1 MPRQAASTARSMDE
15 ETIKGIIEK
24 AIQDLTTKD
33 DMQKLIV
40 RLEEK
45 LERLLVEKIDEIK
58 KPLEDKIQGLESK
71 LSVYEAHM
79 QDLEVKIDD
88 NEQYS
93 RRSSLRI
100 TGIPLPQNEKESS
113 EECTKKVMDVFA
125 ELEVDI
131 SEDGIDRAHRVG
143 KKTTDGDGIEGQA
156 MIVKLNSWKDRVAV
170 YRERKKLKDKRIYVD
185 LTFRRAK
192 LLKLAQTLVKT
203 NPVFDFAFADINC
216 RLGVKG
222 TDDRFQFFNTKEEL
236 LSIVG

>member
-1 MPRQAASTARSMDE
+1 MPRQAASTAKSTDE
-15 ETIKGIIEK
+15 ETIKGIIEN
-24 AIQDLTTKD
+24 AIQDLITKD
-33 DMQKLIV
+33 DMQNLIV
-40 RLEEK
+40 SLEEK
-45 LERLLVEKIDEIK
+45 MERLLVEKINEIK

-93 RRSSLRI
+93 RRSCLRI
-100 TGIPLPQNEKESS
+100 TGIQLPQNEKESS

-131 SEDGIDRAHRVG
+131 SEDGIDRAHRAG
-143 KKTTDGDGIEGQA
+143 KKTTDDDGTEGQA

-170 YRERKKLKDKRIYVD
+170 YRARKKLEDKRIYVD

-192 LLKLAQTLVKT
+192 LLKLAQTLVKS
-203 NPVFDFAFADINC
+203 NPSFEFAFADINC

-236 LSIVG
+236 LSIV